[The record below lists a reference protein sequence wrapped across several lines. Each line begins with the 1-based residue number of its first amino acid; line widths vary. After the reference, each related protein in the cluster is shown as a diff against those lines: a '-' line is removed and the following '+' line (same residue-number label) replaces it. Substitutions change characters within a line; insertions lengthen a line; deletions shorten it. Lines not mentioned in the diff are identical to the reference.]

1 MIRTNAFLVLIAAT
15 LFTLSAAAQPNVIA
29 HRGFWKTDGSAQN
42 SLTSLRKADS
52 LGVYGS
58 ECDVW
63 MTVDG
68 KLVVNHDRTYQGV
81 EMEKSPAKEI
91 LAVELPNGEKIPTF
105 RQYLKTLKRLPNVR
119 LIVEIKSRERPEAAR
134 AIAREILKQK
144 LQDRVEIIAWTV
156 EPTREAMKLLPGV
169 DFYYL
174 SGNLTPDEV
183 KAAGFQGIDYS
194 DKVLR
199 KHPEWIRQAQ
209 ELGLKVNVWTPSAQK
224 SIEEFIELGVDF
236 ITTDRPDLAL
246 RLVEPR

>member
-1 MIRTNAFLVLIAAT
+1 MTRTQTFLVLIAAVA
-15 LFTLSAAAQPNVIA
+15 FTLSAAAQPKIIA

-42 SLTSLRKADS
+42 SLTSLCKADS
-52 LGVYGS
+52 IGIFGS

-68 KLVVNHDRTYQGV
+68 KLVVNHDLTYQGV

-91 LAVELPNGEKIPTF
+91 LRVTLPNGEKIPTF
-105 RQYLKTLKRLPNVR
+105 RQYLKELKRLPDVR
-119 LIVEIKSRERPEAAR
+119 LIVEIKSKERPEAAR

-144 LQDRVEIIAWTV
+144 VQERVDVIAWSV

-174 SGNLTPDEV
+174 SGNLTPAEV

-199 KHPEWIRQAQ
+199 KHPEWIKQAQ

-224 SIEEFIELGVDF
+224 SIEEFIEQGVDF

-246 RLVEPR
+246 RLIDPR

>member
-1 MIRTNAFLVLIAAT
+1 MNRIETFLVLIAAT
-15 LFTLSAAAQPNVIA
+15 AVTLSAAAQPKVIA
-29 HRGFWKTDGSAQN
+29 HRGFWKTGGSAQN

-52 LGVYGS
+52 IGVYGS

-91 LAVELPNGEKIPTF
+91 LAIELPNGEKIPTF
-105 RQYLKTLKRLPNVR
+105 RQYLKELKRLPNVR

-134 AIAREILKQK
+134 AIAREILRQK
-144 LQDRVEIIAWTV
+144 LQDRVEVIAWSV

-174 SGNLTPDEV
+174 SGNLTPEEV

-199 KHPEWIRQAQ
+199 KHPEWIGQAQ
-209 ELGLKVNVWTPSAQK
+209 ALGLKVNVWTPSAQK
-224 SIEEFIELGVDF
+224 SIEEFIEQGVDF

-246 RLVEPR
+246 QLAAPR